1 VTALSWI
8 AYAVGVAA
16 DVASTRSAIKSG
28 RGREGNPLLAWA
40 GSGWAIV
47 RLVVAVAVG
56 AVTLW
61 VDEPAASYVRLGLGL
76 FYGGVAVWN
85 WRVAGRLS

>member
-1 VTALSWI
+1 VTVASWI
-8 AYAVGVAA
+8 VYAVGVVL
-16 DVASTRSAIKSG
+16 DVWSTRAALESK

-40 GSGWAIV
+40 GSGWAVV
-47 RLVVAVAVG
+47 RLVAAVAVG

-85 WRVAGRLS
+85 WRVAGRSS

>member
-1 VTALSWI
+1 
-8 AYAVGVAA
+8 
-16 DVASTRSAIKSG
+16 
-28 RGREGNPLLAWA
+28 
-40 GSGWAIV
+40 
-47 RLVVAVAVG
+47 
-56 AVTLW
+56 VTLW